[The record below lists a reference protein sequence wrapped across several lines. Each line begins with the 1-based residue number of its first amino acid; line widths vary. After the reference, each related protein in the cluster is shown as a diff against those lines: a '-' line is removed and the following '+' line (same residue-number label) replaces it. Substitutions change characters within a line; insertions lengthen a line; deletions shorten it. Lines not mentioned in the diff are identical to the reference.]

1 MKWVAAKGGGGGGGG
16 VDEEEGR
23 EKIGQE
29 RWGRGCYKY

>member
-1 MKWVAAKGGGGGGGG
+1 MKWVAAKRGGGG
-16 VDEEEGR
+16 VFDEEEGR